1 MQGDLRGHT
10 LLSHMTP
17 FDQPPAWVSDAVF
30 YQIFPDRFAASD
42 RWTKPSGLEPWDSP
56 PTTYGYKG
64 GDLAGVIERLD
75 YLTELGVNALY
86 FNPIFASAANH
97 RYHAWD
103 YRRIDP
109 LLGDREL
116 FDELVAACHDRN
128 IRVVIDGV
136 FNHCGR
142 GLFQFHDLLESGE
155 ASPWRDWFNVH
166 SWPIDAYS
174 DNAPNYDAWWG
185 LPALPKFDTENPEVR
200 EFLMQVGEYWA
211 HRGIDGWRLD
221 VPLEIRTE
229 GFWEEFR
236 QRVRAVNPDLYILAE
251 IWDDASEWINAGDRF
266 DATMNYLFAGH
277 TLAFVAGDRIP
288 GELADGLSYPLK
300 PALNATQY
308 GAAVNHLLEMYPWS
322 RTLVNFNLLDS
333 HDVPRVLDLCGGD
346 PTSVVLATLLQ
357 MTFPGAPSVYY
368 GSEIGLPGGKDP
380 ANRAG
385 FPWDRATWNHEIYDA
400 HRQLIAL
407 RHAEP
412 ALRHGEMETL
422 PTDPGSML
430 YLFTRR
436 HDRDTIVVAVNG
448 GTDAVSAM
456 TQLSLGT
463 SFKTLWGDGGIAGDD
478 RSLRVALPPR
488 SGAVWKVNDLS

>member
-1 MQGDLRGHT
+1 
-10 LLSHMTP
+10 MTP
-17 FDQPPAWVSDAVF
+17 FDQPPAWVSDAIF
-30 YQIFPDRFAASD
+30 YQIFPDRFAMSD
-42 RWTKPSGLEPWDSP
+42 RWKKPSGLEAWDSP
-56 PTTYGYKG
+56 PTTHGYKG
-64 GDLAGVIERLD
+64 GDLAGVIENLD
-75 YLTELGVNALY
+75 YLTDLGINALY
-86 FNPIFASAANH
+86 FNPIFASASNH

-116 FDELVAACHDRN
+116 FDELIAACHDRG

-142 GLFQFHDLLESGE
+142 GFYQFHDLLESGE

-166 SWPIDAYS
+166 SWPVDAYS
-174 DNAPNYDAWWG
+174 DSAPNYDAWWG
-185 LPALPKFDTENPEVR
+185 LPALPKFDTDNPEVR
-200 EFLMQVGEYWA
+200 EFLMQIGEYWA

-221 VPLEIRTE
+221 VPLEIRSE

-251 IWDDASEWINAGDRF
+251 IWDDASEWINDGDRF

-300 PALNATQY
+300 PSLDATQY
-308 GAAVNHLLEMYPWS
+308 AAAIDHLLNLYPWS
-322 RTLVNFNLLDS
+322 RTLVNFNILDS
-333 HDVPRVLDLCGGD
+333 HDVPRVLSLCGDD
-346 PTSVVLATLLQ
+346 PTSVILATLLQ
-357 MTFPGAPSVYY
+357 MTFPGAPSIYY
-368 GSEIGLPGGKDP
+368 GTEVGMAGGKDP
-380 ANRAG
+380 ANRGG
-385 FPWDRATWNHEIYDA
+385 FPWDPADWNSEIYQA
-400 HRQLIAL
+400 YRQLIAL
-407 RHAEP
+407 RDAEP
-412 ALRHGEMETL
+412 ALRHGAMETL

-436 HDRDTIVVAVNG
+436 HNGDTLVVAINA

-456 TQLSLGT
+456 TQLSIGS
-463 SFKTLWGDGGIAGDD
+463 SFKTLWGDGGIAGDAQ
-478 RSLRVALPPR
+478 SLRVALPPR
-488 SGAVWKVNDLS
+488 SGAVWRVTDFS